1 MSPKLT
7 AAATA
12 TSKVEEIAM
21 TSAVAITRTAPTA
34 KVMSG
39 KQLVEATTG
48 RTSATRP
55 RSAGMN
61 GEIVTPR
68 ISQ

>member
-1 MSPKLT
+1 MSPRLT
-7 AAATA
+7 AVATA
-12 TSKVEEIAM
+12 TSKVEETAM

-39 KQLVEATTG
+39 KQLVAATTG
-48 RTSATRP
+48 RASATRP

-61 GEIVTPR
+61 GEIVTPGML
-68 ISQ
+68 Q